1 MAILDIRNLT
11 IEINTSQGR
20 VKAVERVNL
29 TLTEGEIQGL
39 VGESGSGKSLVAKA
53 ILGIKKDGWVV
64 RADRMRLGD
73 IDLLTLTPS
82 ERRRLMANDIAMIFQ
97 EPSSHLDPTQ
107 EIAEQIEEAIP
118 SNTFEGG
125 FWQRFQWR
133 KKRAITLLHK
143 VGIKDPISVLRS
155 YPHELSEGVCQKI
168 MIAMAIAKKPRL
180 LIADEPTTAME
191 STTQIQIL
199 KLLHK
204 LNKVNNT
211 SILFISH
218 DIESVSNLSDTL
230 TVMYCGQTV
239 ESGTRDQVINHP
251 RHPYT
256 NALLQAVPDFESNL
270 KHKSHLYALPGS
282 IPPLQHLPIGCR
294 LGPRCPNAQK
304 TCVQKPHSTRLKG
317 HMFNCHFPLSIE
329 DEASS

>member
-20 VKAVERVNL
+20 VKVVERVNL
-29 TLTEGEIQGL
+29 TLAEGEIQGL

-64 RADRMRLGD
+64 KADRMRLGD
-73 IDLLTLTPS
+73 IDLLALSPS
-82 ERRRLMANDIAMIFQ
+82 ERRKLMANDIAMIFQ

-168 MIAMAIAKKPRL
+168 MIAMAIAKKPPL
-180 LIADEPTTAME
+180 LIADEQRIASITPISLGLA
-191 STTQIQIL
+191 QISDLAFDFDRVYLADGLGGRIL
-199 KLLHK
+199 
-204 LNKVNNT
+204 T
-211 SILFISH
+211 F
-218 DIESVSNLSDTL
+218 
-230 TVMYCGQTV
+230 
-239 ESGTRDQVINHP
+239 
-251 RHPYT
+251 
-256 NALLQAVPDFESNL
+256 ALL
-270 KHKSHLYALPGS
+270 
-282 IPPLQHLPIGCR
+282 PPL
-294 LGPRCPNAQK
+294 
-304 TCVQKPHSTRLKG
+304 
-317 HMFNCHFPLSIE
+317 E
-329 DEASS
+329 SSRK